1 MRPHAIA
8 MLAETVAAQGRLDE
22 ALEVLEDARRTGDRT
37 EERYYAAEV
46 YRLIGE
52 IRQKRGAP
60 LEELEPPLRDAVAI
74 ARAQQARGFELRAAT
89 SLARLLAG
97 QGRPDE
103 ARVALA
109 PVVEWFSEGFD
120 TPDYLAA
127 SALLRGWRN

>member
-1 MRPHAIA
+1 
-8 MLAETVAAQGRLDE
+8 
-22 ALEVLEDARRTGDRT
+22 
-37 EERYYAAEV
+37 V

-60 LEELEPPLRDAVAI
+60 LDEIEPPLRDAVAI

-109 PVVEWFSEGFD
+109 PVVEWFTEGFD
-120 TPDYLAA
+120 TPDYVAA
-127 SALLRGWRN
+127 RDVLESARS